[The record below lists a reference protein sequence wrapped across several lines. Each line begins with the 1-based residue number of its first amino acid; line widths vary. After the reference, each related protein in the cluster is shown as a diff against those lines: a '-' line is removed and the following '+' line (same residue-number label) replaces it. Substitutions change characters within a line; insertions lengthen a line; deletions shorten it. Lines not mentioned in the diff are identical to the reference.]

1 MDLLSS
7 SVDIAFLLLALLVVY
22 RQPLTIPHPT
32 APEDVT
38 VPPPHSPP
46 SPHPSPGYLAVP
58 AITVSHPSNRLNGK
72 LPLPSAG
79 GAGAK
84 ANGGSRHKKKTVS
97 FSLSS
102 MDDLK
107 ASHNESDSNSSTSSL
122 KKFRPPTPFFKLPK
136 SPNLQMSPIS
146 PGGKSTTPQS
156 PSIKIEDT
164 DAQQETEKEK
174 EREREREREL
184 GLNRELE
191 GVELDH
197 GILREDT
204 MGIQKKWLVA

>member
-38 VPPPHSPP
+38 VPPPHSPR

-58 AITVSHPSNRLNGK
+58 AITVSHPCNRLNGK

-84 ANGGSRHKKKTVS
+84 GGSRHKKKTVS
-97 FSLSS
+97 FSSSS

-107 ASHNESDSNSSTSSL
+107 ASYNETNSNNSTSSL
-122 KKFRPPTPFFKLPK
+122 KKFRPPTPFFKLHK

-174 EREREREREL
+174 EREREREL

-204 MGIQKKWLVA
+204 MGIKKKWLVA